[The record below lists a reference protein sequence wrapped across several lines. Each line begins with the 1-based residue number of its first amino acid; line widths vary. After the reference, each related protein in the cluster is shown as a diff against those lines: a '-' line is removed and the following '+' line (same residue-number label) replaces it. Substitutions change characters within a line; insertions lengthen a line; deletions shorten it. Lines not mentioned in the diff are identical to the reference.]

1 MSTINLNGTDIEVAE
16 GAPLGEVIKDHGTFI
31 SNLCYI
37 DGLPPDAGC
46 RTCIVEIEG
55 QRGFQLSCTAKVA
68 DGMIV
73 RTQTPELHSTQQAVL
88 SLIMS
93 YHADRC
99 LTCHRVVKC
108 KPGDT
113 CLRDDTV
120 THRCLT
126 CSKNYR
132 CELQTTCEQLE
143 MAGYEPWDGD
153 GRTYYNLEQP
163 APDQG
168 NPFLEFD
175 PQMCIICTRCVRACD
190 QLRHTGAI
198 TLAGRGFSTRIEF
211 GAGGPVHDS
220 NCDFCGSCIDVCPT
234 ATLMER
240 PNKWSAMET
249 ERWAP
254 TTCTS
259 CSVGCSINLGTRK
272 GRGVIVRPDTT
283 ANPVSDKQICVR
295 GRFHYD
301 AVKPKQRLSL
311 PLIRRNGGQE
321 EATWDD
327 ALEFTAARLTEI
339 RERHGPEAIG
349 FLGSPLATN
358 EENYLLQK
366 IARAVIGT
374 NNIDST
380 AGAVAR
386 AAASSLRAAFGS
398 EVLPADM
405 TQLAR
410 SKTLLVIA
418 DDLESSHNVACL
430 RCKDAVVNNGARL
443 IVVSARRGELCDF
456 ADVWLQPRP
465 GEEAAVVTALAD
477 AVGGKGELHSL
488 SPQVAQALPEA
499 VELLAAAKDADAS
512 GWRPLSV
519 VQALP
524 HLGAREAGA
533 TTAAAANL
541 AVAVLG
547 EDAAGSLFVLPQ
559 EANVWGM
566 RDVGATAEYLPGYQL
581 TGDESARKT
590 LEQAW
595 GAPLPTASGLTFEQM
610 LSDDKLKALL
620 ILNDN
625 PLFFAPA
632 KPRISEKLAGLEF
645 LAVID
650 SLPTDTAQAA
660 HVVLP
665 DVGAFGKEGTITS
678 ADRRVLRLNAAT
690 PPQGEAQPAWRIL
703 GDLGTRLA
711 ARLKIGELR
720 LNYEGPSEIMDE
732 LAQLVPLYSQATY
745 REIESGAQQPLNGL
759 GPKKAVLQ
767 SVATAAAPAHVGFTL
782 TTGRSLYTSYE
793 GAALHSPEADK
804 LHREEF
810 VEIHPADAKELGIAE
825 GDEVTLKGNGGE
837 LTIRAH
843 ITESGQPR
851 MLYVPLYYDG
861 GAVTALFEDGRAS
874 AAVKIAVAN
883 G

>member
-1 MSTINLNGTDIEVAE
+1 
-16 GAPLGEVIKDHGTFI
+16 
-31 SNLCYI
+31 
-37 DGLPPDAGC
+37 
-46 RTCIVEIEG
+46 
-55 QRGFQLSCTAKVA
+55 
-68 DGMIV
+68 
-73 RTQTPELHSTQQAVL
+73 
-88 SLIMS
+88 
-93 YHADRC
+93 
-99 LTCHRVVKC
+99 
-108 KPGDT
+108 
-113 CLRDDTV
+113 
-120 THRCLT
+120 
-126 CSKNYR
+126 
-132 CELQTTCEQLE
+132 
-143 MAGYEPWDGD
+143 
-153 GRTYYNLEQP
+153 
-163 APDQG
+163 
-168 NPFLEFD
+168 
-175 PQMCIICTRCVRACD
+175 
-190 QLRHTGAI
+190 
-198 TLAGRGFSTRIEF
+198 
-211 GAGGPVHDS
+211 
-220 NCDFCGSCIDVCPT
+220 
-234 ATLMER
+234 MER

-283 ANPVSDKQICVR
+283 ANPVSNKQLCVR

-301 AVKPKQRLSL
+301 AVKPKQRLSQ

-327 ALEFTAARLTEI
+327 ALELTAARLTEI
-339 RERHGPEAIG
+339 RDRHGPEAIG

-366 IARAVIGT
+366 IARAVVGT

-386 AAASSLRAAFGS
+386 AAAASLRAAFGS

-456 ADVWLQPRP
+456 ADVWLQSRP
-465 GEEAAVVTALAD
+465 GEEAAIVAALAET
-477 AVGGKGELHSL
+477 VGGSGEPRSL
-488 SPQVAQALPEA
+488 SPRVTQVFPAA
-499 VELLAAAKDADAS
+499 VELLAAARDPNAS
-512 GWRPLSV
+512 VWRPLSV

-524 HLGAREAGA
+524 HLGAQEAGA
-533 TTAAAANL
+533 ITAAAANL
-541 AVAVLG
+541 AVTALG
-547 EDAAGSLFVLPQ
+547 EEAAGSLFVLPQ

-566 RDVGATAEYLPGYQL
+566 RDVGATAEYLPGYHP
-581 TGDESARKT
+581 TGDESALKT
-590 LEQAW
+590 LERAW
-595 GAPLPTASGLTFEQM
+595 GAPLPTDSGLAFDQM
-610 LSDDKLKALL
+610 LSDGTLKALL
-620 ILNDN
+620 VLNDN

-632 KPRISEKLAGLEF
+632 KPSISESLAGLEF

-678 ADRRVLRLNAAT
+678 ADRRVLRMHAAT
-690 PPQGEAQPAWRIL
+690 APQGEAQPAWRIL
-703 GDLGTRLA
+703 GELGKRLA
-711 ARLKIGELR
+711 QRLKVGEVR
-720 LNYEGPSEIMDE
+720 LNYGSPSEIMDE
-732 LAQLVPLYSQATY
+732 IAQLVPLYSQATY
-745 REIESGAQQPLNGL
+745 REIESGAQQPLDGL
-759 GPKKAVLQ
+759 GPKKADIP
-767 SVATAAAPAHVGFTL
+767 SVATIAAPADDGFTL

-825 GDEVTLKGNGGE
+825 GAEISLKSKGGE

-861 GAVTALFEDGRAS
+861 GAVTALFEDGQAS
-874 AAVKIAVAN
+874 AAVEAAAVS